1 MAVFKNEAKK
11 TWTVKFYYTTYD
23 GKRKQKKK
31 EGFQTKA
38 AALDFQTTFL
48 NNLKTSPE
56 ITVANLYEH
65 YAKYTQARLRK
76 STYESKDSVYRTKIL
91 PYFGDV
97 AIGNVTSNMVEN
109 WQTQLMLDENR
120 YSPTYL
126 KNIHNQLSALFNY
139 GIRFYGLQNN
149 PARDCGSMGKKD
161 ADTKQIWTKEE
172 FDLFLEH
179 VSDKPMARVMFSLLF
194 YGGMRSGEL
203 LALTAEDFSFTE
215 NCVRINKSY
224 TKIKGEDIISE
235 PKTNGSK
242 RIVTLPQPVM
252 DMVAAYIASLYD
264 YNPDCRLFPV
274 TKKYLNNV
282 MRRGCQKSGVKKIR
296 VHDLRHSHASL
307 IINTMHV
314 PILLLQERLGHT
326 DIKTTLGTYGHLYAE
341 QHHELANM
349 LTELMKK

>member
-1 MAVFKNEAKK
+1 MDACSTQRFIMQK
-11 TWTVKFYYTTYD
+11 T
-23 GKRKQKKK
+23 
-31 EGFQTKA
+31 
-38 AALDFQTTFL
+38 L
-48 NNLKTSPE
+48 
-56 ITVANLYEH
+56 
-65 YAKYTQARLRK
+65 
-76 STYESKDSVYRTKIL
+76 
-91 PYFGDV
+91 
-97 AIGNVTSNMVEN
+97 
-109 WQTQLMLDENR
+109 QLMLDENR

-349 LTELMKK
+349 LTDLMKK